1 MEFEGVGGV
10 KIPAYI
16 RKPAGDGPFPAV
28 VMLHGGRYG
37 KEATVGMGR
46 GVRSPMA
53 DFIKEGWAIF
63 SIDYRPSDK
72 MLLPIEI
79 DDSVLAV
86 KALRAMPFIDSKRLG
101 LLGGSHGANVSSR
114 LASRL
119 DVVGAVLCAPAA
131 IDLIEVKKA
140 VTAGKEPVVQILK
153 RMIADMEKE
162 RGAPLEE
169 IAKEPAKF
177 DYSSALMEAGRRSLP
192 HFDHQRQKRRQLAAF
207 DNRHL
212 CREAAG
218 RRQAGRNV

>member
-1 MEFEGVGGV
+1 MCLKHLLVVSLLFCLTVSVSAEDSSWEHLSDGSQGQVMEFEGVGGV

-153 RMIADMEKE
+153 RMIADMEK
-162 RGAPLEE
+162 
-169 IAKEPAKF
+169 
-177 DYSSALMEAGRRSLP
+177 SAGHRWRRSPRSRLNLITA
-192 HFDHQRQKRRQLAAF
+192 RR
-207 DNRHL
+207 
-212 CREAAG
+212 
-218 RRQAGRNV
+218 